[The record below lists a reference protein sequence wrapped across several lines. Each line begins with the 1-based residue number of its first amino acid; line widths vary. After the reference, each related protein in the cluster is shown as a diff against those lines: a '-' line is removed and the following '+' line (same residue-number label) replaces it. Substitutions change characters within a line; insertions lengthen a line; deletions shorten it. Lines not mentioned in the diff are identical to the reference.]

1 MYSIFPIGDSFRV
14 IPVNSKSCC
23 GGKNVYRVFSN
34 GSEHK
39 IVPTVTY
46 DNPKT
51 KSRDQSQIKHR
62 VVYGKGGVVKE
73 LSNDVCGIKKRSFG
87 KTNTHRIEN
96 SPTTTGVRKQL
107 ECGTYLIH
115 KQSGS
120 TYSMSL
126 VEV

>member
-39 IVPTVTY
+39 IVPTVTS
-46 DNPKT
+46 NTPKT
-51 KSRDQSQIKHR
+51 ESRGQSQIKHR
-62 VVYGKGGVVKE
+62 VIYGKDGVVKE
-73 LSNDVCGIKKRSFG
+73 LSNGVCGIKKRSFG
-87 KTNTHRIEN
+87 KNNTHRNGN
-96 SPTTTGVRKQL
+96 SPTTTGVFEYGMYQ
-107 ECGTYLIH
+107 IH

-120 TYSMSL
+120 TYSMSPISS
-126 VEV
+126 VSF